1 MGFKQFGNSMIVYFK
16 FECVQKSVHFGMHR
30 DTGSVGSFWFSNS
43 SVAQSLRSTFVV
55 FTIYCQLKAAVYH
68 YVTVLCM
75 IYVYPHLP
83 IKCWLVN
90 CFSFCLSLLLSCTP
104 QYCITYLINTILQA
118 FTKKMNLGLQ
128 DD

>member
-1 MGFKQFGNSMIVYFK
+1 M
-16 FECVQKSVHFGMHR
+16 
-30 DTGSVGSFWFSNS
+30 
-43 SVAQSLRSTFVV
+43 

-90 CFSFCLSLLLSCTP
+90 YVFHFAYLCCLVVP
-104 QYCITYLINTILQA
+104 PNTVLH
-118 FTKKMNLGLQ
+118 TS
-128 DD
+128 